1 MLDSEGNIWEHF
13 MEPTLSLMQE
23 KLSTTVQQRG
33 SQWQVNGTTLNPA
46 YKHFTGLWPLD
57 T

>member
-46 YKHFTGLWPLD
+46 DKHFTGLWQLD